1 MENNRAKIFM
11 PFDALPGFREALA
24 ERERI
29 AVPRSELSADT
40 QEELDRKLKE
50 IRPGDLVTALYYSR
64 GEYVKLCGPVSKTDG
79 EKRILQIAECAVPF
93 SDLAR
98 LVIHS
103 ATASD
108 SSC

>member
-29 AVPRSELSADT
+29 AVPRSELSVDA
-40 QEELDRKLKE
+40 QEELDRKIKE
-50 IRPGDLVTALYYSR
+50 TRPGDLVTVIYYSR
-64 GEYVKLCGPVSKTDG
+64 DEYVKLYGLVSKIDC
-79 EKRILQIAECAVPF
+79 ERRILQVAGCEVPF

-98 LVIHS
+98 LAICSV
-103 ATASD
+103 TKNK
-108 SSC
+108 